1 MNLASN
7 STSSVPSS
15 CSISSSATAT
25 AQADLDQYS
34 GCETLVGNLT
44 ISGSLGS
51 AALASVKELQGSLT
65 IFNATSL
72 SSFSADSLETITDSL
87 VLQQL
92 TILTSA
98 SFGSLE
104 QVDTIEFITL
114 PAIST
119 FTTNLKSANI
129 IYVSDTALESVNAF
143 ASLQEVSS
151 FNINNNKDL
160 TNLESALETVSEALE
175 FTSNGNDANVTFDN
189 LVWAN
194 NITLRDVS
202 SASFSS
208 LQAVNASLGF
218 INNTISTLN
227 MSLLASVGGSFS
239 IVSNDDLTNV
249 QCSNLTTVGGGF
261 VIANNTDL
269 TQITGFSKLSSVGGA
284 FVVTGN
290 YTQLDVSSLKSVKGG
305 ADVETTSGNFS
316 CDALKSLQSKGGI
329 QGDSFVCKN
338 GASST
343 SIKLSSA
350 SSTSGSASASS
361 SGSTKDSSS
370 SGSSASASATSTA
383 SSKSKAGAGSQFAP
397 AGSIL
402 GVFAA
407 VAAALL

>member
-1 MNLASN
+1 MNLAN

-15 CSISSSATAT
+15 CTISSSATAT
-25 AQADLDQYS
+25 AQSDLDQYS
-34 GCETLVGNLT
+34 SCETLVGNLT
-44 ISGSLGS
+44 ISGSLSS

-72 SSFSADSLETITDSL
+72 SSFSADSLQTITDSL
-87 VLQQL
+87 SLQQL

-119 FTTNLKSANI
+119 FTTSLKSANI
-129 IYVSDTALESVNAF
+129 IIVSDTSLESVNAF
-143 ASLQEVSS
+143 SSLQEVSV
-151 FNINNNKDL
+151 FNINNNRDL
-160 TNLESALETVSEALE
+160 TNLESSLESVSDALE
-175 FTSNGNDANVTFDN
+175 FSSNGNDANVTFDN
-189 LVWAN
+189 LIWAN
-194 NITLRDVS
+194 NITLRDVN

-227 MSLLASVGGSFS
+227 MSLLASVGGSFAV
-239 IVSNDDLTNV
+239 VSNDDLTDV
-249 QCSNLTTVGGGF
+249 QCTNLTTVGGGF
-261 VIANNTDL
+261 VIANNTNL
-269 TQITGFSKLSSVGGA
+269 KQITGFSKLSSVGGA
-284 FVVTGN
+284 LEVVGN
-290 YTQLDVSSLKSVKGG
+290 YTLLDLSSLKSVKGG

-316 CDALKSLQSKGGI
+316 CDSLKSLQSKGGI

-350 SSTSGSASASS
+350 SSSSSGSGSATSSASSGSAS
-361 SGSTKDSSS
+361 SGSAT
-370 SGSSASASATSTA
+370 SASATSTA
-383 SSKSKAGAGSQFAP
+383 SSKSKAAAGSQYAP